1 MKKSFSFFIV
11 FLFVQLNIFAEK
23 TISIP
28 KINLGINGSD
38 KPEDLVTSLQILLI
52 LTVLSLAPSIIIMTT
67 SFIRII
73 IVLHFVRQALGLQQM
88 PPNQV
93 LVGLSLFLTFFIMQ
107 PTIDNVFNNGI
118 NPYLDRKISQ
128 EVMIKN
134 IEVPMKDFMLRQ
146 TRVKD
151 LELFLKISKTKPPA
165 ARKDIPIWIV
175 IPSYIVSEITRGFE
189 IGILLFIPF
198 IVIDMVVSTVLMS
211 LGMMML
217 PPVMIS
223 LPFKLLVFVMVDGW
237 SLIIEALVK
246 SFK

>member
-1 MKKSFSFFIV
+1 MKKSLSFFIV
-11 FLFVQLNIFAEK
+11 FLFIQISAFAEK

-107 PTIDNVFNNGI
+107 PTIDSVFNNGI

-134 IEVPMKDFMLRQ
+134 IETPMKDFMLRQ

-165 ARKDIPIWIV
+165 SRKDIPIWIV
-175 IPSYIVSEITRGFE
+175 IPAYIISEITRGFE